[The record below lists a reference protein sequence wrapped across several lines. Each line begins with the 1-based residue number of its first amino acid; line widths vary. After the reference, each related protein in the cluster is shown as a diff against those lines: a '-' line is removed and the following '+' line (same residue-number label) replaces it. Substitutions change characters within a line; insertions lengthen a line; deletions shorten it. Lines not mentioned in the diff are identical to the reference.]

1 MSRKKIFIDGE
12 TGTTGLLIRDRLSE
26 RKEFNIVS
34 LDPQFRKDIAAKR
47 DMINQAD
54 VAILCLP
61 EDASEQSVSL
71 IENKSTRVIDTS
83 IAFRTDGR
91 WVYGFPEYT
100 SGHRNKIKD
109 ADRVSNPGCYACGAI
124 AILHPLVESGLMD
137 KTASISINAVSG
149 YSGGGKNLI
158 SSFEEPEGEKNNI
171 SFYHYGLGLDH
182 KHLEEIRV
190 RSGLEKYPIFVPSVG
205 KFFRGMTVSIPLY
218 LDTLSSGTSLRDVH
232 ETLKKFYLNQKFVRV
247 ESLGDSSNLRSFLNP
262 ESLNT
267 TNIMKIF
274 IFANQDKTQ
283 LVITAVFDN
292 LGKGA
297 SGQAIQCLNIMLDAE
312 ESAGL

>member
-1 MSRKKIFIDGE
+1 MSRKNIFIDGE

-26 RKEFNIVS
+26 RKEFNIIS
-34 LDPQFRKDIAAKR
+34 LEHQFRKDISAKR
-47 DMINQAD
+47 DAVNQSD
-54 VAILCLP
+54 VVILCLP
-61 EDASEQSVSL
+61 EDASRQSVSL
-71 IENKSTRVIDTS
+71 IENKNTRVIDTS
-83 IAFRTDGR
+83 IAFRTDES

-100 SGHRNKIKD
+100 SGHRKKIKD

-137 KTASISINAVSG
+137 KTTSISINAVSG
-149 YSGGGKNLI
+149 YSGGGKKLI
-158 SSFEEPEGEKNNI
+158 SSFEEPKGEKNNV

-190 RSGLEKYPIFVPSVG
+190 RSGLEKHPIFVPSVG

-218 LDTLSSGTSLRDVH
+218 IDSLSTGSSLRGIH
-232 ETLKKFYLNQKFVRV
+232 ETLKKFYLNEKFVTV
-247 ESLGDSSNLRSFLNP
+247 KSLEESSDSRSCLNP

-274 IFANQDKTQ
+274 VFGNQEKKQ
-283 LVITAVFDN
+283 LVVSAVFDN

-297 SGQAIQCLNIMLDAE
+297 SGQAIQCLNIMLDTE

>member
-47 DMINQAD
+47 DIINQAD

-158 SSFEEPEGEKNNI
+158 SSFEEPEGEKNNV

-218 LDTLSSGTSLRDVH
+218 LDSLSSGTSLRDIH
-232 ETLKKFYLNQKFVRV
+232 ETLKKFYLNEKFVRV
-247 ESLGDSSNLRSFLNP
+247 ESLGDSSKLRSFLNP

>member
-47 DMINQAD
+47 DVINQAD

-83 IAFRTDGR
+83 IAFRTDER

-158 SSFEEPEGEKNNI
+158 SSFEDPEGEKNNI

-218 LDTLSSGTSLRDVH
+218 LDSLSSGTSLRDVH
-232 ETLKKFYLNQKFVRV
+232 ETLKKFYLNEKFVRV

>member
-158 SSFEEPEGEKNNI
+158 SSFEDPEGEKNNI

-218 LDTLSSGTSLRDVH
+218 LDSLSSGTSLRDVH
-232 ETLKKFYLNQKFVRV
+232 ETLKKFYLNQKF
-247 ESLGDSSNLRSFLNP
+247 
-262 ESLNT
+262 
-267 TNIMKIF
+267 
-274 IFANQDKTQ
+274 Q
-283 LVITAVFDN
+283 L
-292 LGKGA
+292 
-297 SGQAIQCLNIMLDAE
+297 LDDQ
-312 ESAGL
+312 

>member
-83 IAFRTDGR
+83 IAFRTDER

-100 SGHRNKIKD
+100 SGHREKIKD

-149 YSGGGKNLI
+149 YSGGGKKLI
-158 SSFEEPEGEKNNI
+158 SSFEEPEGEKNNV

-218 LDTLSSGTSLRDVH
+218 LDSLSSGTSLRDVH
-232 ETLKKFYLNQKFVRV
+232 ETLKKFYLNEKFVRV

>member
-158 SSFEEPEGEKNNI
+158 SSFEEPEGEKNNV

-218 LDTLSSGTSLRDVH
+218 LDSLSSGTSLRDVH
-232 ETLKKFYLNQKFVRV
+232 ETLKKFYLNEKFVRV

>member
-218 LDTLSSGTSLRDVH
+218 LDSLSSGTSLRDVH

>member
-12 TGTTGLLIRDRLSE
+12 AGTTGLLIRDRLSE
-26 RKEFNIVS
+26 RKDFNIIS
-34 LDPQFRKDIAAKR
+34 LEPQFRKDISAKR
-47 DMINQAD
+47 DAINQAD
-54 VAILCLP
+54 TVILCLP
-61 EDASEQSVSL
+61 EDASRQSVSL
-71 IENKSTRVIDTS
+71 IENINTRVIDTS
-83 IAFRTDGR
+83 IAFRTDER

-100 SGHRNKIKD
+100 SGHRSKIKD

-124 AILHPLVESGLMD
+124 AILHPLVDSGIMD
-137 KTASISINAVSG
+137 KATYISINAVSG

-158 SSFEEPEGEKNNI
+158 SSFEESEGEKNNV

-182 KHLEEIRV
+182 KHLEEIRI
-190 RSGLEKYPIFVPSVG
+190 RSGLEKHPIFVPSVG
-205 KFFRGMTVSIPLY
+205 NFFRGMIVSIPLY
-218 LDTLSSGTSLRDVH
+218 LESLSSGASLSSIH
-232 ETLKKFYLNQKFVRV
+232 GTLKKFYLNEKFVRV
-247 ESLGDSSNLRSFLNP
+247 ESLEESYELRSFLNP

-274 IFANQDKTQ
+274 VFGNQEKKQ
-283 LVITAVFDN
+283 LVVSAVFDN

-297 SGQAIQCLNIMLDAE
+297 SGQAIQCLNIMLNTE

>member
-232 ETLKKFYLNQKFVRV
+232 ETLKKFYLNEKFVRV